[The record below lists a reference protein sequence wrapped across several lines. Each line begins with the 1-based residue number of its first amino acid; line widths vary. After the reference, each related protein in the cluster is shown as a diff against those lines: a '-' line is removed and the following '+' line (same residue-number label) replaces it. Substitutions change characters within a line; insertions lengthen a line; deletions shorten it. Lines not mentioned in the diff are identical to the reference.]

1 MSDTATPSKAPQ
13 ADRAEDNAYFP
24 SPYSLSQYTA
34 PHTDFDGGSYN
45 QRYRG
50 DGRILVVASDER
62 YLKMGNGK
70 LFSTGNHPIETLLP
84 LMHLHHAGFAIELAT
99 LSGNPVKLEHWAMP
113 HADAAVMAFY
123 RQLLPQLHAPR
134 KLADI
139 LPRSGHA
146 SSPYLAVFIPGG
158 HAALNG
164 LPYSRD
170 LKQLLQWAI
179 ASDRH
184 VISLCH
190 GPAGLLAAALDDSAN
205 RFLFRDYS
213 LCVFPDAIDAGANLD
228 IGYLPGPMPW
238 LLAARLQDL
247 GMTVLNEGISGQC
260 HRDGLLLTGD
270 SPLAS
275 NALGRLAADTLLAR
289 YGH

>member
-1 MSDTATPSKAPQ
+1 MSDTPAPSKAPQ
-13 ADRAEDNAYFP
+13 PDRAEDNAYFP
-24 SPYSLSQYTA
+24 SPYSLSLYTA
-34 PHTDFDGGSYN
+34 PHTDFDAGHDE

-62 YLKMGNGK
+62 YLKMANGK
-70 LFSTGNHPIETLLP
+70 LFSTGNHPVETLLP

-99 LSGNPVKLEHWAMP
+99 LSGNAVKLEHWAMP
-113 HADAAVMAFY
+113 HADVAVMTFY
-123 RQLLPQLHAPR
+123 RQLLPQLQAPR

-139 LPRSGHA
+139 VPRSGHSA
-146 SSPYLAVFIPGG
+146 PYLAVFIPGG
-158 HAALNG
+158 HAALHG
-164 LPYSRD
+164 LPFSRE

-179 ASDRH
+179 ANDRH
-184 VISLCH
+184 VMSLCH
-190 GPAGLLAAALDDSAN
+190 GPAGLLAAALDDSPD
-205 RFLFRDYS
+205 RFLFRGYS
-213 LCVFPDAIDAGANLD
+213 LCVFPDSMDAGANLD

-247 GMTVLNEGISGQC
+247 GMTVLNAGISGQC

-275 NALGRLAADTLLAR
+275 NALGRLAATTLLAR